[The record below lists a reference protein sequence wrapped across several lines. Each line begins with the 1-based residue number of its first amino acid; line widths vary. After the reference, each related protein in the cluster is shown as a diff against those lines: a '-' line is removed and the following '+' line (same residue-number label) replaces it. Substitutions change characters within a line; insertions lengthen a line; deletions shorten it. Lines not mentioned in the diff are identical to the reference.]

1 MFGLFTPKN
10 LPFAIFVI
18 WLAVILIIIRITME
32 ESNISY
38 SEIRWNRIANNASL
52 HGGKILGL
60 ITNEK
65 NSSVEVT
72 EKFKEIK
79 KIEKPKE
86 QNLLIIN
93 SNDLSNQLNM
103 KSKQNLSNGSGE
115 NKGNNNLIID
125 SNKSDK
131 GLVVNDKQK
140 TESHSSDITIE
151 PTKDKVT
158 SKPQSKTL
166 PTTKVKTNTTEGSKQ
181 VVLND
186 ANKASRNTSNKSA
199 PAVVSKE

>member
-1 MFGLFTPKN
+1 MSSADILSPTLWDFVKSIGVPATGRM

-79 KIEKPKE
+79 KIEKPK
-86 QNLLIIN
+86 
-93 SNDLSNQLNM
+93 
-103 KSKQNLSNGSGE
+103 
-115 NKGNNNLIID
+115 
-125 SNKSDK
+125 
-131 GLVVNDKQK
+131 
-140 TESHSSDITIE
+140 
-151 PTKDKVT
+151 
-158 SKPQSKTL
+158 
-166 PTTKVKTNTTEGSKQ
+166 
-181 VVLND
+181 
-186 ANKASRNTSNKSA
+186 
-199 PAVVSKE
+199 